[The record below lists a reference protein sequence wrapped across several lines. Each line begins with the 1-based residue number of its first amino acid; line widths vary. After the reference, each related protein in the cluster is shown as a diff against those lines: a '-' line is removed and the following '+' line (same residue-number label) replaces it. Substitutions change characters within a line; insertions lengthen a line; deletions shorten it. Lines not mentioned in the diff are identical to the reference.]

1 MAVGKTKLAIFDL
14 DGTLFNTD
22 NVNYK
27 AYREA
32 LLPYGIELD
41 REYFVKYSNGRHY
54 KEFIPKIMGSTEHLE
69 AIHDAKKDYYKKF
82 LDEAVINKHLFAMI
96 DAMRDTYYTAVV
108 TTASRKNVE
117 DILGR
122 FGVSD
127 SFDYCITQEDI
138 HKPKPDP
145 EGFLL
150 AMEHFGVTPADS
162 VIFEDSDVGIEAA
175 RASGATVFVA
185 DKF

>member
-1 MAVGKTKLAIFDL
+1 MATGKTKLAIFDL

-22 NVNYK
+22 DVNYK

-32 LLPYGIELD
+32 LRPYGIELD
-41 REYFVKYSNGRHY
+41 REYFVKYCNGRHY
-54 KEFIPKIMGSTEHLE
+54 KEFVPKIMGNSEHLE
-69 AIHDAKKDYYKKF
+69 AVHDKKKEYYKTF
-82 LDEAVINKHLFAMI
+82 LDDAVVNKHLFSMI
-96 DAMRDTYYTAVV
+96 EAMRGSYYTAVV

-122 FGVSD
+122 FGVKD

-138 HKPKPDP
+138 HIPKPNP

-150 AMEHFGVTPADS
+150 AMEHFGVTPEDT

-175 RASGATVFVA
+175 RASGAAVFVA
-185 DKF
+185 DRF

>member
-1 MAVGKTKLAIFDL
+1 MKTKLAIFDL

-27 AYREA
+27 AYKEA
-32 LLPYGIELD
+32 LLPFGIELD
-41 REYFVKYSNGRHY
+41 REYFVKYCNGRHY
-54 KEFIPKIMGSTEHLE
+54 KEFVPKIMGNSDHLE
-69 AIHDAKKDYYKKF
+69 EVHNKKKEHYKTF
-82 LDEAVINKHLFAMI
+82 LGEAVKNEHLFAII
-96 DAMRDTYYTAVV
+96 DALRDTYHTAIV
-108 TTASRKNVE
+108 TTASKKNVE
-117 DILGR
+117 DILGH
-122 FGVSD
+122 FGVKD
-127 SFDYCITQEDI
+127 YFDYCITQEAI

-150 AMEHFGVTPADS
+150 AMEHFGIGPENT

-185 DKF
+185 DRF